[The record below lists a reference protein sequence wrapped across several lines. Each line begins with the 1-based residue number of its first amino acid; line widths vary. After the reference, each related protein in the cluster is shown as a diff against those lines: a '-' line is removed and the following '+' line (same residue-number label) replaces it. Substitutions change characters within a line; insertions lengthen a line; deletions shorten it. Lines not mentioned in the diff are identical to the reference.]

1 MNAMTQLEALLQHAR
16 AERDRATAALR
27 QAERLMQQAQSISRE
42 LGDYRADFD
51 TRWMTH
57 FQTAG
62 PAELLHCQQ
71 GFGQRLDQA
80 IAVQRT
86 QAGLLGNRLSQA
98 KSLLISLELRVS
110 LVEKLISR
118 RQADRQKTADRLD
131 QLRSDEA
138 ALRYCSAAG
147 ALHHQDSPC

>member
-1 MNAMTQLEALLQHAR
+1 MTQLEALLQHAR

-51 TRWMTH
+51 TRWMTQ

-80 IAVQRT
+80 IAAQRT
-86 QAGLLGNRLSQA
+86 QVGLLGKRLSQA
-98 KSLLISLELRVS
+98 KSLLLARETRVAA
-110 LVEKLISR
+110 VEKLMSR
-118 RQADRQKTADRLD
+118 RQADRQKTAAQRD
-131 QLRSDEA
+131 QRHSDEA
-138 ALRYCSAAG
+138 AQRCCSASS
-147 ALHHQDSPC
+147 ALNHRSSPC